1 MSETKATAAATT
13 SSRSSNYSVRP
24 ATEAD
29 MPQIDVIVNNE
40 IKVSVS
46 NFNYGPRSIEEGLAW
61 FKSTIDGGYPILVA
75 TTLGDQQQ
83 EVVAGYSSLSSFRQK
98 DGFRFTAEYSVYIHH
113 EHRKRGLG
121 RLLLKE
127 LLVEAKKRNFHAI
140 IGSISGGNDAS
151 LFLAKEFG
159 FRVVGTM
166 RENGHKFDQWVD
178 NTFVELLL

>member
-1 MSETKATAAATT
+1 MSGTESTAAT
-13 SSRSSNYSVRP
+13 SISRSIGYSVRP

-29 MPQIDVIVNNE
+29 MPQIDAIVNYE
-40 IKVSVS
+40 IEVSVS
-46 NFNYGPRSIEEGLAW
+46 NFNYGPRSIEQGLAW
-61 FKSTIDGGYPILVA
+61 FKSTIEGGYPVLVA
-75 TTLGDQQQ
+75 TTFDEQQQ
-83 EVVAGYSSLSSFRQK
+83 EVVAGYSSLCSFRQK
-98 DGFRFTAEYSVYIHH
+98 DGYRFTAEYSVYIHH

-151 LFLAKEFG
+151 LYLAKEFG

-166 RENGHKFDQWVD
+166 RENGHKFGQWVD